1 MTDADRH
8 VSIIF
13 CGGCNPRI
21 DRGRLAD
28 ELARRLAARGCRI
41 SYNRRDA
48 DLLICLSG
56 CTADCARHD
65 GPAGVPG
72 IAVAAAAVDA
82 VSVPEAD
89 IADVVIQKAERY
101 LKLKQ

>member
-1 MTDADRH
+1 MADAAH
-8 VSIIF
+8 VSIVF

-21 DRGRLAD
+21 DRGRLAG
-28 ELARRLAARGCRI
+28 ELASRLAARGCRL

-48 DLLICLSG
+48 DLLIYLSG

-65 GPAGVPG
+65 GPPGVPG

-82 VSVPEAD
+82 VAVPEAD
-89 IADVVIQKAERY
+89 LAAAVIEKADQY
-101 LKLKQ
+101 LQMKR